1 MTVRKSPSC
10 LGGIFSYHRPIPPYP
25 IPSHPTLPAWSHPHM
40 HTTAGGERTRTLD
53 AHTRTRT
60 HARTHARI
68 TPPLTHST
76 AHATGVLREFES
88 AGCTQAEAAQPRQ
101 RRAKH
106 ALMTFGWGGEGRWGV
121 TLGWGGG
128 GLSLCRRRSCV
139 RWTSPLSSARARR
152 DPALSTP
159 PMSQQTKPP
168 FRSMRV

>member
-1 MTVRKSPSC
+1 MF
-10 LGGIFSYHRPIPPYP
+10 GGHFFIPPP
-25 IPSHPTLPAWSHPHM
+25 HPTLPHPIPPHPPRLVPSSHAH
-40 HTTAGGERTRTLD
+40 HSGGERTRTLD

-139 RWTSPLSSARARR
+139 SWTSPLSSARARR